1 MKQLFTLFPIA
12 LVLSSLT
19 STFGQMQLNQ
29 EIALKF
35 SRAPLACIP
44 TEFPNKTSHLS
55 NTPEDVRLLP
65 SELHPVFY
73 GCLDWHSSVHG
84 HWMLVRLLQTYPDI
98 PNKDSI
104 IQLLDNSFNQE
115 KMVLESEYFGK
126 YTGSKN
132 YERTYGW
139 AWLLKLDQ
147 ALGSSDIPMYQKWH
161 QNLQPLTSKIVELW
175 KDYLPKQSY
184 PNRTGVHPNT
194 AFGLDFALDWA
205 RFKKDSDFEKA
216 IIAKA
221 KEFYG
226 NNVNIPAY
234 LEPDGTDFFSPS
246 LQAANLMS
254 KIYSEKEFRK
264 WFRSYYSKESL
275 KRICELPVVSDRSD
289 YHIVHLDGL
298 SFSRAWCMR
307 SIIQHLDKNDPVRT
321 QLLKASDLFL
331 QSSLPTIFDNYGG
344 SHWLASFAI
353 YALLETGNR

>member
-55 NTPEDVRLLP
+55 NAPEDARLLP

-161 QNLQPLTSKIVELW
+161 QNDIT
-175 KDYLPKQSY
+175 
-184 PNRTGVHPNT
+184 
-194 AFGLDFALDWA
+194 F
-205 RFKKDSDFEKA
+205 
-216 IIAKA
+216 
-221 KEFYG
+221 
-226 NNVNIPAY
+226 NI
-234 LEPDGTDFFSPS
+234 E
-246 LQAANLMS
+246 M
-254 KIYSEKEFRK
+254 I
-264 WFRSYYSKESL
+264 SKEISL
-275 KRICELPVVSDRSD
+275 
-289 YHIVHLDGL
+289 
-298 SFSRAWCMR
+298 
-307 SIIQHLDKNDPVRT
+307 
-321 QLLKASDLFL
+321 
-331 QSSLPTIFDNYGG
+331 
-344 SHWLASFAI
+344 
-353 YALLETGNR
+353 